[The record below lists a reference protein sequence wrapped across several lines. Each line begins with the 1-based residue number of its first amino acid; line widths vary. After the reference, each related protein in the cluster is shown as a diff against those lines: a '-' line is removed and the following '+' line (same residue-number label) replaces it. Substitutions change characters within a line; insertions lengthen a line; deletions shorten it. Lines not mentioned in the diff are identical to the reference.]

1 MTDFVFSTLTNDP
14 LAQIESAALGVSTS
28 TKLTDNDIGKA
39 VKLAANQNFV
49 LCGANDEIDGF
60 LNTVEPFTVNGG
72 FAFGGVQRNRR
83 VQATVGANQGAT
95 PMAIGDLVVSDV
107 QTGINTV
114 GGAKVKTG
122 TPTTNLWR
130 CLRII
135 SGTGA
140 ATSVVLL
147 ERV

>member
-1 MTDFVFSTLTNDP
+1 MTDFVFSTLVNDP
-14 LAQIESAALGVSTS
+14 LAQIESAALGVDANN
-28 TKLTDNDIGKA
+28 KLTDNDLGKA

-95 PMAIGDLVVSDV
+95 PMAVGDLVVSDV
-107 QTGINTV
+107 QAAIDTA
-114 GGAKVKTG
+114 GGAVVKTG
-122 TPTTNLWR
+122 APTTNLWR
-130 CLRII
+130 CLRIV
-135 SGTGA
+135 SGAGA
-140 ATSVVLL
+140 AGSVVLL